1 VLKSWLNR
9 YVTRK
14 QLLAKDAKN
23 MRYLVID
30 LELTGLDASQHE
42 IVSIAWLAIEQQC
55 IKLSTAQHAI
65 NNQVQH
71 LAQSPIYHGIAK
83 KDLENGQDLA
93 AILTALA
100 NELSGAIVVFHNAS
114 LDWSF
119 LKNAFQ
125 HYNLSVKPALILD
138 TFKIEKSRLQQQGLD
153 IALDDLTLSKCR
165 ARYHLPQYTN
175 HHALTD
181 AMATAELLLAQC
193 QQISAGKAITIKQ
206 LV

>member
-1 VLKSWLNR
+1 MLKSWLSR
-9 YVTRK
+9 YVARQK
-14 QLLAKDAKN
+14 LLAKDARN

-30 LELTGLDASQHE
+30 LELTGLDATQHE

-65 NNQVQH
+65 NNQVQQ

-93 AILTALA
+93 AILTSLA
-100 NELSGAIVVFHNAS
+100 NEINGGIVVFHNAP

-119 LKNAFQ
+119 LKNAFK
-125 HYNLSVKPALILD
+125 HHNLNVKPALILD

-165 ARYHLPQYTN
+165 ARYNLPRYSN

-181 AMATAELLLAQC
+181 AVATAELLLAQC